1 MSRHV
6 GSLLAVGSGM
16 VLVGL
21 IVLAA
26 LSSVLQAP
34 AGEAERVERIA
45 AGLRCPDC
53 QALSVAES
61 RTAAAAAIR
70 EQITALVAE
79 GRSDD
84 EIRRHF
90 VDRYG
95 AWILLAP
102 NDPLAWW
109 LPGVVVAGAV
119 VAFGLWLRA
128 GAGGASPQEPP
139 PTATDEER
147 ARRVREELEALDG

>member
-1 MSRHV
+1 MC
-6 GSLLAVGSGM
+6 AC
-16 VLVGL
+16 
-21 IVLAA
+21 A
-26 LSSVLQAP
+26 
-34 AGEAERVERIA
+34 
-45 AGLRCPDC
+45 
-53 QALSVAES
+53 
-61 RTAAAAAIR
+61 
-70 EQITALVAE
+70 QITALVAE